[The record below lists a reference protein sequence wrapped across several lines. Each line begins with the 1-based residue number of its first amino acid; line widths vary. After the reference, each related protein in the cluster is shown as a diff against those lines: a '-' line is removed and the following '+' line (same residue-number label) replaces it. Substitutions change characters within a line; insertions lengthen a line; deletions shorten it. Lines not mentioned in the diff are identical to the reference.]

1 MSTID
6 YSTLSHS
13 QLVQMLKEIPVEIKK
28 REKAAKRDLM
38 RKIEQLAEESGFS
51 LDEVI
56 ATTSKPSPKKAAPKY
71 VNPEDAEQTWT
82 GRGRKPHWV
91 LDAIEAGKSL
101 EDLAI

>member
-28 REKAAKRDLM
+28 REKVAKRDLI

-51 LDEVI
+51 LDEVM
-56 ATTSKPSPKKAAPKY
+56 ATTSKPSTKKAAPKY
-71 VNPEDAEQTWT
+71 ANPENAEQTWT

-91 LDAIEAGKSL
+91 LDALETGKTL

>member
-1 MSTID
+1 MSIID
-6 YSTLSHS
+6 YSTLSHA

-28 REKAAKRDLM
+28 REKVAKRDLI

-51 LDEVI
+51 LDEVM
-56 ATTSKPSPKKAAPKY
+56 ATNKPSTKKAAAKY
-71 VNPEDAEQTWT
+71 ANPENAEQTWT

-91 LDAIEAGKSL
+91 LDALEAGQTL

>member
-6 YSTLSHS
+6 YSTLSHA
-13 QLVQMLKEIPVEIKK
+13 QLVQMLKEIPIEIKK
-28 REKAAKRDLM
+28 REKVAKRDLI

-51 LDEVI
+51 LDEVM
-56 ATTSKPSPKKAAPKY
+56 ATNKPSTKKAAAKY
-71 VNPEDAEQTWT
+71 VNPENSEQTWT

-91 LDAIEAGKSL
+91 LDALEAGQTL